1 MKKEINIGVVGAG
14 RAGMIHAA
22 NFAKSVKYARVEA
35 LSDTFP
41 ENLEKNAKELG
52 ITKTYSNYNGL
63 INDESID
70 AIVIATPT
78 VFHKD
83 IAVKAANAG
92 KHILC
97 EKPLAMNPVECDEMI
112 SAAQKNKVN
121 LQIGF
126 MRRYDKSFQEAKQR
140 ILQGEVGT
148 LVSIKSLTHGPSSPQ
163 PWQYDIAKSNGP
175 LAEVNSHDIDT
186 LRWYTGSEFKELFAI
201 AGNFRCPQIKD
212 EFPDFYDNVIL
223 TAEFENGMQGLIDGA
238 VNVQYGYDSRV
249 EILGTKG
256 VIFVGSL
263 KDTTVLSCS
272 SDKGMNQGIVN
283 SWRGLFKEA
292 YLNEDIE
299 FIQSIL
305 EGRPPLTTGVDGK
318 KAVEVVNAG
327 NKSIRLRQPVKL
339 NNQKQK

>member
-1 MKKEINIGVVGAG
+1 MNAELKIGIIGSG
-14 RAGMIHAA
+14 RAGMIHAR

-35 LSDTFP
+35 LSDSFV
-41 ENLEKNAKELG
+41 ENLEKNARELG
-52 ITKTYSNYNGL
+52 VKKTYSDYNDL
-63 INDESID
+63 IGDESID

-78 VFHKD
+78 VLHKD
-83 IAVKAANAG
+83 ITIKAANAG

-97 EKPLAMNPVECDEMI
+97 EKPMAMNSSECDEMI
-112 SAAQKNKVN
+112 AAAKKNNVN

-126 MRRYDKSFQEAKQR
+126 MRRYDRSFQEAKQR
-140 ILQGEVGT
+140 ILQGEIGD
-148 LVSIKSLTHGPSSPQ
+148 LVSVKSLTHGPSSPQ
-163 PWQYDIAKSNGP
+163 RWQYDIAKSNGP

-186 LRWYTGSEFKELFAI
+186 LRWYTESEFSELYAI
-201 AGNFRCPQIKD
+201 AGNYRCPEIKS
-212 EFPDFYDNVIL
+212 EFPDFYDNVFL
-223 TAEFENGMQGLIDGA
+223 TAEFENGMQGFIDGA
-238 VNVQYGYDSRV
+238 VYVKYGYDSRV

-263 KDTTVLSCS
+263 KDSTVMSCS
-272 SDKGMNQGIVN
+272 SDKGMNQEIVN

-305 EGRPPLTTGVDGK
+305 EKRTPITTGIDGK

-327 NKSIRLRQPVKL
+327 NESIRLRKPIKL
-339 NNQKQK
+339 ND